1 MFCHVTGCTN
11 AAVPLGW
18 FAASFLFAGTR
29 RPLGVHHRTC
39 RILAVTRQMATAPS
53 GSACG
58 RSGRPQCPPRASA
71 GSLAWEARAPG
82 SAVAVYGSIVPS
94 ILGPATS
101 LRFKRALDVLDH
113 GLKLLISQV
122 LERIAVLDL
131 VLARNQQRQN
141 LEVGGRLRPTHS
153 RNSLLPMLPEV
164 AQKRANDLLAQLV
177 TRAAQLVRQG
187 CLTPL
192 AATGW

>member
-11 AAVPLGW
+11 AGSSRLVRSEFPLCW
-18 FAASFLFAGTR
+18 HSPSAR
-29 RPLGVHHRTC
+29 RPSPYLPHPGGHAPDGDGTFRLRLWSLGPT
-39 RILAVTRQMATAPS
+39 AVSASSISRFFGLG
-53 GSACG
+53 GS
-58 RSGRPQCPPRASA
+58 SA
-71 GSLAWEARAPG
+71 GS
-82 SAVAVYGSIVPS
+82 AVGCTVSIVPS
-94 ILGPATS
+94 MTTAAS

-153 RNSLLPMLPEV
+153 RDSLLPMLPEV

-177 TRAAQLVRQG
+177 TRAAQSSGRV
-187 CLTPL
+187 
-192 AATGW
+192 A

>member
-11 AAVPLGW
+11 AGSSRLVRSEFPLCW
-18 FAASFLFAGTR
+18 HSPSAR
-29 RPLGVHHRTC
+29 RPSPYLPHPGGHAPDGDGTFRLRLRSLGPT
-39 RILAVTRQMATAPS
+39 AVSASSISRFFGLG
-53 GSACG
+53 GS
-58 RSGRPQCPPRASA
+58 SA
-71 GSLAWEARAPG
+71 GSAVG
-82 SAVAVYGSIVPS
+82 STVSIVPS
-94 ILGPATS
+94 IIGSATS

-113 GLKLLISQV
+113 GLKLLVRQV

-164 AQKRANDLLAQLV
+164 AQKRADDLLAQLV
-177 TRAAQLVRQG
+177 TRAAQSSGGV
-187 CLTPL
+187 
-192 AATGW
+192 A